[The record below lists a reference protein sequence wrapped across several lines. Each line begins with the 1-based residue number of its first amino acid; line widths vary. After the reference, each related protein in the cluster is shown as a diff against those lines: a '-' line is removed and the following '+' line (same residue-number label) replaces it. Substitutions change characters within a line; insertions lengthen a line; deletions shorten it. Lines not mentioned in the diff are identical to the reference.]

1 VRAFFTHAK
10 ERSRRYGCRLYTV
23 VAIAIPFL
31 LICGAPAQSQMLL
44 PTRGEVPPH
53 APPKPLTR
61 AALPAADRGERAG
74 TGFYVDDIG
83 HMLTARHVVQD
94 CSRIMVQKE
103 GRTSSAQVT
112 AVSTPYDLAL
122 LHTAK
127 TRGLAAVFPRSVVT
141 LTNDIVFAADY
152 ASLPTM
158 LVRGGMLA
166 NASVSPA
173 TGSDESGHIALQST
187 LTFGSS
193 GAPVLDSRG
202 LIEGV
207 VSRRTA
213 INRVLAVGST
223 AAKAFLAASNIR
235 FQQDDRPQISGS
247 ASRAHRAASI
257 SARVICVN

>member
-1 VRAFFTHAK
+1 MRVFCINAK
-10 ERSRRYGCRLYTV
+10 ERGLRYRCWLS
-23 VAIAIPFL
+23 VAVTIVISFL
-31 LICGAPAQSQMLL
+31 LMCGAPAQSQPLL
-44 PTRGEVPPH
+44 PTRGEAPPN
-53 APPKPLTR
+53 ASPKPLTR
-61 AALPAADRGERAG
+61 TALPATDRGERAG

-103 GRTSSAQVT
+103 GRTSSARIV
-112 AVSTPYDLAL
+112 AVSTPYDIAL

-127 TRGLAAVFPRSVVT
+127 TRGLAAVFPRSIVT
-141 LTNDIVFAADY
+141 STNDIVFAADY

-158 LVRGGMLA
+158 LARGGVLA

-173 TGSDESGHIALQST
+173 TGSGESGHIALQST

-223 AAKAFLAASNIR
+223 AAKAFLAASDIR